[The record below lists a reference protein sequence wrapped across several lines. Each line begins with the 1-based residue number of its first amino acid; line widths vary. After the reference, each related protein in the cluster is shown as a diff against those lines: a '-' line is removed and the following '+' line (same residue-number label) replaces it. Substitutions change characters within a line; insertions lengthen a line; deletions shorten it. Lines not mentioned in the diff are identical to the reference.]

1 VQRRIGAAG
10 LRAAPAL
17 WSSALAVLMLGG
29 ALGPGYVLTYD
40 MVWVPELAMRG
51 DFWGTGSSLPRAVPS
66 DLVVALL
73 DGIVPG
79 MLLQKAV
86 LLGTLVLAGTGAARL
101 VRGPGLVGL
110 VGPLAAAT
118 LYVWNPFV
126 VERLGIGH
134 WPLLM
139 TYASLP
145 WIHLCARRL
154 ASGERVLPLL
164 VLWLAFASLSPVGGL
179 VAGAMAVI
187 GVAASGRAVLRS
199 LLWTTGAVVAVNAP
213 WIVAGAIHGSGTVS
227 DPTAVALFAAQ
238 GEGVLPP
245 WAAALGLGG
254 IWNAEVVPASRTTWV
269 GLAATVLVVAVCVA
283 GVRLWRQGAAR
294 ADQVA
299 LAVPAVLG
307 LALALV
313 GAGAPDAVA
322 WVVAHVPGAGLLR
335 DGTRFL
341 ALAAPLQALL
351 FGYGVARLAAA
362 PKRGLGVSLGTALVL
377 APVAVMPDG
386 WTPSPSRGSTPR
398 RGRRWRTVGPP
409 STMATSCSC
418 HSRPTGGPTGTTGG
432 GPSIRS
438 AATSPSTT
446 SRATRSSCPDRRSR
460 GRTSGPGGWEST
472 SRPSTA
478 ASWSRRWRAR
488 ASAGSSRT
496 TRRRRPSQTSGP
508 TTTGTAPRSTCPTP
522 RCCTGGACSRSGSSR
537 PGMRPCAARPTGCR
551 SSSCW
556 HSRGRWP
563 PVLWGWRWWQQACGW
578 QRVARARV
586 NCVGTGDEVLPCS
599 RSSEL
604 ETMTCRE

>member
-386 WTPSPSRGSTPR
+386 ALGLTGRLDAVAFPGEYATARQALEDSRSAEHDGDVLLLPFTSYRRPDWNDGRRTLDPLGRYFPVDYLASDTLVVSGQEIAGEDLRARRVGEHLASLDGRELEQALAGEGIGWVVADHAAAAALADVGADDDRYGTEVDLPDAAVLHRGSLL
-398 RGRRWRTVGPP
+398 TVWHLPP
-409 STMATSCSC
+409 GDEAV
-418 HSRPTGGPTGTTGG
+418 
-432 GPSIRS
+432 RS
-438 AATSPSTT
+438 PADRVPFVVLLALAWSLAAG
-446 SRATRSSCPDRRSR
+446 AV
-460 GRTSGPGGWEST
+460 GVALV
-472 SRPSTA
+472 A
-478 ASWSRRWRAR
+478 AGLRLAKS
-488 ASAGSSRT
+488 
-496 TRRRRPSQTSGP
+496 
-508 TTTGTAPRSTCPTP
+508 
-522 RCCTGGACSRSGSSR
+522 
-537 PGMRPCAARPTGCR
+537 R
-551 SSSCW
+551 SSS
-556 HSRGRWP
+556 RQLRRDG
-563 PVLWGWRWWQQACGW
+563 
-578 QRVARARV
+578 
-586 NCVGTGDEVLPCS
+586 
-599 RSSEL
+599 
-604 ETMTCRE
+604 

>member
-199 LLWTTGAVVAVNAP
+199 LLWTTGAVVAVNVP

-386 WTPSPSRGSTPR
+386 ALGLTGRLDAVAFPGEYATARQALEDSRSAEHDGDVLLLPFTSYRRPDWNDGRRTLDPLGRYFPVDYLASDTLVVSGQEIAGEDLRARRVGEHLASLDGRELEQALAGEGIGWVVADHAAAAALADVGADDDRYGTEVDLPDAAVLHRGSLL
-398 RGRRWRTVGPP
+398 TVWQLPP
-409 STMATSCSC
+409 GDEAV
-418 HSRPTGGPTGTTGG
+418 
-432 GPSIRS
+432 RS
-438 AATSPSTT
+438 PADRVPFVVLLALAWSLAAG
-446 SRATRSSCPDRRSR
+446 AV
-460 GRTSGPGGWEST
+460 GVALV
-472 SRPSTA
+472 A
-478 ASWSRRWRAR
+478 AGLRLAKS
-488 ASAGSSRT
+488 
-496 TRRRRPSQTSGP
+496 
-508 TTTGTAPRSTCPTP
+508 
-522 RCCTGGACSRSGSSR
+522 
-537 PGMRPCAARPTGCR
+537 R
-551 SSSCW
+551 SSS
-556 HSRGRWP
+556 RQLRRDG
-563 PVLWGWRWWQQACGW
+563 
-578 QRVARARV
+578 
-586 NCVGTGDEVLPCS
+586 
-599 RSSEL
+599 
-604 ETMTCRE
+604 

>member
-386 WTPSPSRGSTPR
+386 ALGLTGRLDAVAFPGEYATARQALEDSRSAEHDGDVLLLPFTSYRRPDWNDGRRTLDPLGRYFPVDYLASDTLVVSGQEIAGEDLRARRVGEHLASLDGRELEQALAGEGIGWVVADHAAAAALADVGADDDRYGTEVDLPDAAVLHRGSLL
-398 RGRRWRTVGPP
+398 TVWQLPP
-409 STMATSCSC
+409 GDEAV
-418 HSRPTGGPTGTTGG
+418 
-432 GPSIRS
+432 RS
-438 AATSPSTT
+438 PADRVPFVVLLALAWSLAAG
-446 SRATRSSCPDRRSR
+446 AV
-460 GRTSGPGGWEST
+460 GVALV
-472 SRPSTA
+472 A
-478 ASWSRRWRAR
+478 AGLRLAKS
-488 ASAGSSRT
+488 
-496 TRRRRPSQTSGP
+496 
-508 TTTGTAPRSTCPTP
+508 
-522 RCCTGGACSRSGSSR
+522 
-537 PGMRPCAARPTGCR
+537 R
-551 SSSCW
+551 SSS
-556 HSRGRWP
+556 RQLRRDG
-563 PVLWGWRWWQQACGW
+563 
-578 QRVARARV
+578 
-586 NCVGTGDEVLPCS
+586 
-599 RSSEL
+599 
-604 ETMTCRE
+604 

>member
-386 WTPSPSRGSTPR
+386 ALGLTGRLDAVAFPGEYATARQALEDSRSAEHDGDVLLLPFTSYRRPDWNDGRRTLDPLGRYFPVDYLASDTLVVSGQEIAGEDLRARRVGEHLASLDGRELEQALAGEGIGWVVADHAAAAALADVGADDDRYGTEVDLPDAAVLHRGSLL
-398 RGRRWRTVGPP
+398 TVWQLPP
-409 STMATSCSC
+409 GDEAV
-418 HSRPTGGPTGTTGG
+418 
-432 GPSIRS
+432 RS
-438 AATSPSTT
+438 PADRVPFVVLLALAWSLAAG
-446 SRATRSSCPDRRSR
+446 AV
-460 GRTSGPGGWEST
+460 GVALV
-472 SRPSTA
+472 A
-478 ASWSRRWRAR
+478 AGLRLAKS
-488 ASAGSSRT
+488 
-496 TRRRRPSQTSGP
+496 
-508 TTTGTAPRSTCPTP
+508 
-522 RCCTGGACSRSGSSR
+522 
-537 PGMRPCAARPTGCR
+537 R
-551 SSSCW
+551 SSSRQL
-556 HSRGRWP
+556 HRDG
-563 PVLWGWRWWQQACGW
+563 
-578 QRVARARV
+578 
-586 NCVGTGDEVLPCS
+586 
-599 RSSEL
+599 
-604 ETMTCRE
+604 

>member
-86 LLGTLVLAGTGAARL
+86 LLGTLVLAGTGAARP

-386 WTPSPSRGSTPR
+386 ALGLTGRLDAVAFPGEYATARQALEDSRSAEHDGDVLLLPFTSYRRPDWNDGRRTLDPLGRYFPVDYLASDTLVVSGQEIAGEDLRARRVGEHLASLDGRELEQALAGEGIGWVVADHAAAAALADVGADDDRYGTEVDLPDAAVLHRGSLL
-398 RGRRWRTVGPP
+398 TVWQLPP
-409 STMATSCSC
+409 GDEAV
-418 HSRPTGGPTGTTGG
+418 
-432 GPSIRS
+432 RS
-438 AATSPSTT
+438 PADRVPFVVLLALAWSLAAG
-446 SRATRSSCPDRRSR
+446 AV
-460 GRTSGPGGWEST
+460 GVALV
-472 SRPSTA
+472 A
-478 ASWSRRWRAR
+478 AGLRLAKS
-488 ASAGSSRT
+488 
-496 TRRRRPSQTSGP
+496 
-508 TTTGTAPRSTCPTP
+508 
-522 RCCTGGACSRSGSSR
+522 
-537 PGMRPCAARPTGCR
+537 R
-551 SSSCW
+551 SSS
-556 HSRGRWP
+556 RQLRRDG
-563 PVLWGWRWWQQACGW
+563 
-578 QRVARARV
+578 
-586 NCVGTGDEVLPCS
+586 
-599 RSSEL
+599 
-604 ETMTCRE
+604 

>member
-1 VQRRIGAAG
+1 MQRRIGAAG

-40 MVWVPELAMRG
+40 MVWVPELTMRG

-73 DGIVPG
+73 DGVVPG
-79 MLLQKAV
+79 MLLQKGL

-101 VRGPGLVGL
+101 VRGPGLVGLVGL

-154 ASGERVLPLL
+154 ASGERVLPQL

-179 VAGAMAVI
+179 VAGAIAVV
-187 GVAASGRAVLRS
+187 GVAASGRAAHRS
-199 LLWTTGAVVAVNAP
+199 LLWTTGAVVAVNVP
-213 WIVAGAIHGSGTVS
+213 WIVAGAIHGSATLS
-227 DPTAVALFAAQ
+227 DPRAVAVFAAQ

-269 GLAATVLVVAVCVA
+269 GLVATVLVLAVCAA
-283 GVRLWRQGAAR
+283 GVRLWRRGAAR

-307 LALALV
+307 LVLALA
-313 GAGAPDAVA
+313 GAAAPDAVA

-351 FGYGVARLAAA
+351 FGYGVARLAAV

-377 APVAVMPDG
+377 APVALMPDG
-386 WTPSPSRGSTPR
+386 ALGLTGRLDAVAFPEEYATARQALEDGRRAEHEGDVLLLPFTSYRRPGWNDERRTLDPLGRYFPVDYLESDTLVVSGQEIAGEDLRARRVEQHLETLEGRELEQALADEGVGWVVVDHAAAEALAAVGVVDDRYGTEVDLPDAEVLHRGSLLTVWQLPPHGDEAE
-398 RGRRWRTVGPP
+398 RGPADQVPLLVLLVLAWSLAAGTVGV
-409 STMATSCSC
+409 AL
-418 HSRPTGGPTGTTGG
+418 
-432 GPSIRS
+432 
-438 AATSPSTT
+438 AA
-446 SRATRSSCPDRRSR
+446 
-460 GRTSGPGGWEST
+460 
-472 SRPSTA
+472 
-478 ASWSRRWRAR
+478 
-488 ASAGSSRT
+488 AGSGWAKS
-496 TRRRRPSQTSGP
+496 
-508 TTTGTAPRSTCPTP
+508 
-522 RCCTGGACSRSGSSR
+522 
-537 PGMRPCAARPTGCR
+537 R
-551 SSSCW
+551 SSSRQL
-556 HSRGRWP
+556 HRDG
-563 PVLWGWRWWQQACGW
+563 
-578 QRVARARV
+578 
-586 NCVGTGDEVLPCS
+586 
-599 RSSEL
+599 
-604 ETMTCRE
+604 